1 MGDRTAGGAEVPL
14 RDRQHA
20 EVERVLRHS
29 TLDPF
34 GILGLATACTA
45 DEVKA
50 AYRTRSRLIHPD
62 KTDHGQARD
71 AFERLKRAESELM
84 DDEKRASI
92 RAMLAEARRELLAE
106 RQTRP
111 APAGETPAEL
121 EAAVLAKYR
130 AIMVDIEWRRRQK
143 LKKSMAD
150 EGRVAAREE
159 EVALERRRKRD
170 ADKAW
175 EDSRDDRVNSWR
187 SFQAKAKG
195 KAKGAAKKAKA
206 RPTPY

>member
-1 MGDRTAGGAEVPL
+1 MGDEGAGSAEAQL
-14 RDRQHA
+14 QKRRHA

-34 GILGLATACTA
+34 GILEVGTACTT

-50 AYRTRSRLIHPD
+50 AYRTKSRLIHPD

-92 RAMLAEARRELLAE
+92 RGLLAEARRELLAA
-106 RQTRP
+106 RQA
-111 APAGETPAEL
+111 APVAETPAEF
-121 EAAVLAKYR
+121 ETAVLAKYR
-130 AIMVDIEWRRRQK
+130 AIMVDIEWRRRQN
-143 LKKSMAD
+143 LKKSMAA
-150 EGRVAAREE
+150 EGRAAARDEE
-159 EVALERRRKRD
+159 AALERRQKRD

-175 EDSRDDRVNSWR
+175 DASRDDRVNSWR
-187 SFQAKAKG
+187 SFQTKT
-195 KAKGAAKKAKA
+195 KAKGAAKKVKG
-206 RPTPY
+206 RPAPY